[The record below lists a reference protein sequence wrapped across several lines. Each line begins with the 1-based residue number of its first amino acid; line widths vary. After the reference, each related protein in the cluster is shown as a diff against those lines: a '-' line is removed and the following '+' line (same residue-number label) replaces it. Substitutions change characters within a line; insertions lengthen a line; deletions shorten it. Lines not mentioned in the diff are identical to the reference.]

1 MVVCHRRWGKT
12 VCLLNHLLRAAIQC
26 GKRNPR
32 FHYLT
37 ASYRMAKQVSWDY
50 VHQFAGT
57 IPGVRFNETE
67 LRCDLPNG
75 ARIQLLGGEDES
87 RLRGMYSDGIVI
99 DEMGI
104 MSETI
109 FTEVIRPMLVDRK
122 GSWCCMIGT
131 PQGHNLFYD
140 YWQAAADDPEWYRV
154 MYRASETGIIPQKEL
169 EAARQSMNDDAYRQE
184 FECSFEAATPG
195 AVYGREMQ
203 ELEEKGQVTHVPY
216 DPALRVDT
224 HFDLGINDATSVIFT
239 QTAGRAL
246 HVIDYFE
253 ARNEGLPFY
262 ARMLDEKGYLY
273 GRHHAPHDIEVRE
286 LGTGKSRREIAWDLG
301 INFEVVPKLPIEDG
315 IHAAKMQLPKTW
327 FDREN
332 CHQLLESLRFYHRV
346 YDPKNRMF
354 RSRPRHDWSSHA
366 ADCWRYCSVAQRS
379 APNNGV
385 PPQILAESN
394 YNPLENRL

>member
-315 IHAAKMQLPKTW
+315 IHAARMQLPKTW

>member
-1 MVVCHRRWGKT
+1 
-12 VCLLNHLLRAAIQC
+12 LNHLLRAAIQC

-169 EAARQSMNDDAYRQE
+169 DAARQSMNDDAYRQE

>member
-315 IHAAKMQLPKTW
+315 IHAARMQLPKTW

-354 RSRPRHDWSSHA
+354 RSRPKHDWSSHA